1 MLIESSGE
9 GGKGKN
15 SLATDSRLQ
24 LLVWLRRPMILLDEL
39 EQSSAGVL
47 AASGPSRTP
56 LGDSFSQM
64 LSLEECLLSLLE
76 VDPKNL
82 RSGERALTMLLLL
95 LLSLYVNLELEELLL
110 SATFHKVVV
119 ICKKKRTHRFSDK

>member
-24 LLVWLRRPMILLDEL
+24 LLVWLRRPMTLLDEL

-95 LLSLYVNLELEELLL
+95 SLYVNLELEELLL